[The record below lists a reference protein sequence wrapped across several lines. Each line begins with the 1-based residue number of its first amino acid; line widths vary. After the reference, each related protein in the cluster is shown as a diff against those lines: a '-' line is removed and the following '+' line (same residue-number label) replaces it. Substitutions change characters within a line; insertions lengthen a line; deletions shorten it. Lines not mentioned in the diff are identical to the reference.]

1 MGGFERRTIWVPRR
15 RPLNERRAMKI
26 QIFSDIHGDLRTLEK
41 LMSVSADVYISV
53 GDLSNFGKGLDVCAP
68 ILAKQASRVW
78 SIPGNHETAEQNHEL
93 CARGGFVDFHRQL
106 RQIGAAPETKA
117 GVAHWAGLGYS
128 NPTPF
133 DTPGEYTEE
142 QIAEYL
148 SAFNGA
154 KSLYLV
160 VHAPPYGSK
169 LDEFAP
175 GKHAGSTAV
184 REFVERE
191 QPEML
196 FCGHIHECG
205 GKSDQLGRTRCFN
218 VGKRGYLLELPD

>member
-1 MGGFERRTIWVPRR
+1 
-15 RPLNERRAMKI
+15 MKI

-41 LMSVSADVYISV
+41 LMSVPADVYISV

-68 ILAKQASRVW
+68 LLAKQASRVW
-78 SIPGNHETAEQNHEL
+78 SIPGNHETAEQNHEF
-93 CARGGFVDFHRQL
+93 CARGGFFDFHRQL
-106 RQIGAAPETKA
+106 RQLETRGDTKTGATN
-117 GVAHWAGLGYS
+117 WAGLGYS

-148 SAFNGA
+148 SAFKNV
-154 KSLYLV
+154 KPLYLV

-184 REFVERE
+184 REFVDRE

-218 VGKRGYLLELPD
+218 VGKKGYLLEIE